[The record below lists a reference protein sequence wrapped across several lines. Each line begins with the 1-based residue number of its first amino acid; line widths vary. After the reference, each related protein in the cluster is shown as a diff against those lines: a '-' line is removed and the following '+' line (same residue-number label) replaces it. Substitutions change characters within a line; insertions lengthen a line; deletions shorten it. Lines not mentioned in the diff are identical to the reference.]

1 MRQKACVFRT
11 SRQTVS
17 MSWEST
23 EARLAQHVPG
33 WLVNRY
39 TVFLF
44 IVAVFA
50 LTPAIP
56 HSTTPELTWW
66 GVAWLLIA
74 LVIAVGVLGLE
85 KPKLHWANT
94 LAPLLLYPAIHALRC
109 ADGNSASGFSLL
121 VLLPVIWFAL
131 YGRLRNVILAI
142 VSSALTL
149 VLPIVVVGAP
159 QYPPTGWRGVV
170 LLIVLSA
177 ALGPLIDRLVAVTGR
192 TNRALTRSET
202 EMRAT
207 FERAPVGMAVT
218 SLQGEKAFWFTQV
231 NDALC
236 VMFGR
241 TAEELTGQPVH
252 AFTHPDDVDRT
263 DAAFEFAVRE
273 GVPGRVEKR
282 YLHKS
287 GRTIWAIVSY
297 AVVVDD
303 KGRPSHTISQI
314 EDVSARRE
322 SEQALLEAYEADRAA
337 TERLAQLERMRAEMA
352 STVSHELRT
361 PLTSASGY
369 VELLS
374 EGDAGP
380 LNDDQRRML
389 GVVSRSLTRL
399 NRIVD
404 DVLSIADTEQRQ
416 AAHPVATADAGQVVR
431 AAVETVRMQAALR
444 GQDLVTHNDVNDVV
458 VIGDADR
465 LERVFV
471 NLLSNALKF
480 SDEDG
485 VVRVSAQRTGPDVSI
500 AIIDNGVGISEE
512 NQERIFERFF
522 RVHDNGDG
530 QAAAAGSGLGLSI
543 VHSIVTQ
550 CGGSIDVASELGKGS
565 TFTVTLP
572 VSSGRANL
580 S

>member
-1 MRQKACVFRT
+1 M
-11 SRQTVS
+11 S
-17 MSWEST
+17 MSWET
-23 EARLAQHVPG
+23 VNARLSRMVPG
-33 WLVNRY
+33 WIANRY
-39 TVFLF
+39 VVFLA
-44 IVAVFA
+44 IVAIFA

-56 HSTTPELTWW
+56 HSTTPNLIWW
-66 GVAWLLIA
+66 GMAWLVIA
-74 LVIAVGVLGLE
+74 LMLAVGVLGIE

-94 LAPLLLYPAIHALRC
+94 LAPLLLFPAIHALRC
-109 ADGNSASGFSLL
+109 ADGNSTSGFSPLI
-121 VLLPVIWFAL
+121 LLPVLWFAL

-142 VSSALTL
+142 IGGTLTL
-149 VLPIVVVGAP
+149 VLPTLIVGAP
-159 QYPPTGWRGVV
+159 QYPASAWRGTVLLVV
-170 LLIVLSA
+170 LA
-177 ALGPLIDRLVAVTGR
+177 TALGPLIDRLVADTGR
-192 TNRALTRSET
+192 ANRALLRSET

-218 SLQGEKAFWFTQV
+218 SLHGAHAFWFTQV

-241 TAEELTGQPVH
+241 TAQELTSAPVSE
-252 AFTHPDDVDRT
+252 FTHPHDLERT
-263 DAAFEFAVRE
+263 QIAFDFAVRD
-273 GVPGRVEKR
+273 GAAGRVEKR

-287 GRTIWAIVSY
+287 GRTVWAVVSY
-297 AVVVDD
+297 AVVYDD
-303 KGRPSHTISQI
+303 DGKPSHTISQI

-337 TERLAQLERMRAEMA
+337 SERLAQLERMRAEMA

-361 PLTSASGY
+361 PLTSAAGY

-404 DVLSIADTEQRQ
+404 DVLSIADT
-416 AAHPVATADAGQVVR
+416 AHAKSVATADAGQVVR
-431 AAVETVRMQAALR
+431 AAMESASMQAALR
-444 GQDLVTHNDVNDVV
+444 GQDLIATNDVDG
-458 VIGDADR
+458 VIVTGDAGR

-480 SDEDG
+480 SSEDA
-485 VVRVSAQRTGPDVSI
+485 VVRLSAQRNGSGVSI
-500 AIIDNGVGISEE
+500 AVTDNGIGISQE
-512 NQERIFERFF
+512 NQARIFERFF
-522 RVHDNGDG
+522 RVRDNGHTES
-530 QAAAAGSGLGLSI
+530 APGSGLGLSI
-543 VHSIVTQ
+543 VHSIITQ
-550 CGGSIDVASELGKGS
+550 YGGTIDVDSELGKGS

-572 VSSGRANL
+572 VRNGGGKRDRPDL
-580 S
+580 SR